1 LSEAPLRE
9 PPELREPRS
18 PGEMFTAFTALALQ
32 GFGGVL
38 PVAQRELVDKRRW
51 LSREQFLEVLSV
63 GQVLP
68 GPNVV
73 NIALMVGDRFFGW
86 RGALASLAGMLAVPT
101 VIVLA
106 LAALY
111 ARFAAEPQVAGAVR
125 GMGAASAGL
134 IIAMG
139 IKLAPTLQRNPL
151 PLWLCAAAALLTWA
165 LVGALRVPMA
175 WVVLGLGG
183 AAVAAAW
190 WWLGRKVAV

>member
-1 LSEAPLRE
+1 LSEAP
-9 PPELREPRS
+9 LREPRS
-18 PGEMFTAFTALALQ
+18 PGEMFVAFTVLALQ

-86 RGALASLAGMLAVPT
+86 RGAIASLAGILLAPL
-101 VIVLA
+101 VIVLT
-106 LAALY
+106 LAVLY
-111 ARFAAEPQVAGAVR
+111 ARFAAEPRVAGAVR

-139 IKLAPTLQRNPL
+139 FKLAPTLQRNPL
-151 PLWLCAAAALLTWA
+151 PLALCAAAALITWVV
-165 LVGALRVPMA
+165 VGLLRVPMA

-183 AAVAAAW
+183 AMVAVAW
-190 WWLGRKVAV
+190 WWLGRKARA

>member
-9 PPELREPRS
+9 PAS
-18 PGEMFTAFTALALQ
+18 PGEMFTAFTVLALQ

-101 VIVLA
+101 AIVLIA
-106 LAALY
+106 AALY
-111 ARFAAEPQVAGAVR
+111 ARFAAEPAVAGALR
-125 GMGAASAGL
+125 GMGAASCGL

-139 IKLAPTLQRNPL
+139 IKLTPTLKKNPM
-151 PLWLCAAAALLTWA
+151 PLALCAAAALLTWI

-183 AAVAAAW
+183 AMVAVAW
-190 WWLGRKVAV
+190 WWLGRKAAV